1 MKTLKADWTTTYT
14 STTHGPD
21 TYDITQVN
29 SFIKYLIEEFAKYDL
44 NGEFN
49 LPKGYEGGVVIFT
62 DPKQQFLYEL
72 RGGFA
77 LYKRLREAYLQWQE
91 QLLIDAMNGLRS
103 VLPPPAAA
111 GGESGTD

>member
-1 MKTLKADWTTTYT
+1 
-14 STTHGPD
+14 
-21 TYDITQVN
+21 V
-29 SFIKYLIEEFAKYDL
+29 EEFAKLDL

-72 RGGFA
+72 RGGFD

-91 QLLIDAMNGLRS
+91 QLIMEEMAKQIQEDIDRDILEQLLKEAELYE
-103 VLPPPAAA
+103 LEKAK
-111 GGESGTD
+111 D